1 MVHTFQWNAKMSRF
15 NQICYEGNRMRG
27 SNLERWKP
35 FTEGKHLTTSLQCT
49 YRKQPD
55 YLESLC
61 QGGSLA
67 GASLKPRM
75 PQKERGSASKGLW
88 PGRRERPQSMLSLEQ
103 FLSSPD
109 LFAAISLKC
118 PGLSCSPGD

>member
-1 MVHTFQWNAKMSRF
+1 
-15 NQICYEGNRMRG
+15 MRG

-55 YLESLC
+55 YLESLY

-88 PGRRERPQSMLSLEQ
+88 PGRRERPQSMLGLEQ

-109 LFAAISLKC
+109 LFAAISLLNVLALVVAQETR
-118 PGLSCSPGD
+118 GQGYIEESWQEAE